1 MSLDIYRFSRLK
13 PISRLSKEVN
23 YGQSSHGKHLKKTK
37 KNKHIFSFGYIS
49 AKKKGCSMV
58 QVVDKVYL
66 MSVSRGA
73 TMQGRFRKDVYVN
86 YLKNTQKYTLIKAR

>member
-1 MSLDIYRFSRLK
+1 MSLDIYGFSRLK
-13 PISRLSKEVN
+13 PISRVSKEVN
-23 YGQSSHGKHLKKTK
+23 YGQSSHRKHLKKT
-37 KNKHIFSFGYIS
+37 KHIFSFGYIS

-58 QVVDKVYL
+58 QGVDEVYL

-86 YLKNTQKYTLIKAR
+86 YLKNMQKYTLIKTR